1 MGPGFSFSD
10 FFSVVSFNL
19 ISRIIAATIRTI
31 TILYG
36 LVFMVGIFLLT
47 AIPAVAWAITPIV
60 TLPLYLV
67 FKKPKESEVE
77 LILEKAKGDLKK
89 LSIALFKHPQG
100 QFIAWHLGFNPRYL
114 SLYLNKQDTKG
125 DFDLFQKRLK
135 GKEATLQLSDLYE
148 TISDTF
154 SPLKTLFGSIGI
166 KTQDVYQTAV
176 WYKQLQGGRKTPLI
190 FDLERIKSLPGIGTS
205 WAYGYTVEFDRY
217 ASDLTKRVSPYPLL
231 IGREKEIRELERVLL
246 KTQGNNTLVVGDP
259 GVGRHIVVETLAH
272 RIFTGLCLKALS
284 HKRILSLDMHSLIS
298 AKPSISEVKGLA
310 SEILEEAKRAGNI
323 IIVIDELDRYVSNDE
338 GKIDLSSVFVKFAQ
352 SSVAFIGLTTPFGYH
367 RYIENN
373 PTVAPIFEKIEI
385 TQPSLETVLA
395 ELIISI
401 VPILEKKHNILITL
415 PAIKKAVED
424 ADRFISNTP
433 FPAKAIELLD
443 EACVFVITKG
453 KERLLS
459 ASHIDKVISEKLHIP
474 LGELQKGEKEKLTHL
489 EESLHKRII
498 NQEEAVFVI
507 SSALR
512 RARLNISNIQKPIG
526 SFLFLGPTGVG
537 KTETAKA
544 LSNVYFDN
552 EEAMLRF
559 DMSQYQKEEGLE
571 RLIGS
576 LKLGLPGE
584 LTSKLS
590 SHPFSLLLLDEF
602 EKADR
607 EIYNLFLTLL
617 DEGYVM
623 DARGRKI
630 EAKTTIIIATSNA
643 GAEFIRER
651 VKTGITSSSLQKE
664 LIEYVQ
670 TEKIFSPELINRF
683 DAVVVFTPLSEGNLR
698 EVARIML
705 ADLNKRLAAK
715 EISVAVTDTLIKKL
729 ANIGFDPAFGARA
742 MKRVIAEKIEDEVAK
757 RLLSGNVKKGEAIEI
772 EL

>member
-1 MGPGFSFSD
+1 M
-10 FFSVVSFNL
+10 
-19 ISRIIAATIRTI
+19 II
-31 TILYG
+31 L
-36 LVFMVGIFLLT
+36 FLLA
-47 AIPAVAWAITPIV
+47 AIPILIWVLTPIL

-67 FKKPKESEVE
+67 FKKPKESEAE
-77 LILEKAKGDLKK
+77 LIFKKAAGDLKK
-89 LSIALFKHPQG
+89 LTIALFKHSQG
-100 QFIAWHLGFNPRYL
+100 QFIALHLGLDPHSLL
-114 SLYLNKQDTKG
+114 SYLNKQEQECN
-125 DFDLFQKRLK
+125 FDLFQKRLK
-135 GKEATLQLSDLYE
+135 KKEAKTDLSDLYE
-148 TISDTF
+148 AIFSTF
-154 SPLKTLFGSIGI
+154 TPLKTLFESKGI
-166 KTQDVYQTAV
+166 KTEDMHQTAV
-176 WYKQLQGGRKTPLI
+176 WYEQLPGGRKTPLI
-190 FDLERIKSLPGIGTS
+190 FDLERIKALPGIGTS
-205 WAYGYTVEFDRY
+205 WAYGYTVEFDKY
-217 ASDLTKRVSPYPLL
+217 ACDLTKQVCPYPLL
-231 IGREKEIRELERVLL
+231 IGREKEIMELERVLL
-246 KTQGNNTLVVGDP
+246 KTQGNNALVVGEP

-272 RIFTGLCLKALS
+272 RIFTGSCEKALS
-284 HKRILSLDMHSLIS
+284 HKRILSFNMHSLIS
-298 AKPSISEVKGLA
+298 AKPSILEVKGLA
-310 SEILEEAKRAGNI
+310 CQILEEARRAGNI
-323 IIVIDELDRYVSNDE
+323 IIVIDELDKYVSSDE
-338 GKIDLSSVFVKFAQ
+338 GKIDLSDVFVKFAQ
-352 SSVAFIGLTTPFGYH
+352 SSVAVIGLTTPSGYH

-373 PTVAPIFEKIEI
+373 PTISPLFEKIEI
-385 TQPSLETVLA
+385 TAPPLETVLA
-395 ELIISI
+395 ELMISI

-424 ADRFISNTP
+424 ADRFICRTP

-443 EACVFVITKG
+443 EACVFLKTSGKG
-453 KERLLS
+453 GLLT
-459 ASHIDKVISEKLHIP
+459 ASHIDCFLSEKLHIP
-474 LGELQKGEKEKLTHL
+474 LGELQKGEKEKLAHL
-489 EESLHKRII
+489 EEFLHQRII

-544 LSNVYFDN
+544 LAEVYFELN
-552 EEAMLRF
+552 EKMLRF

-617 DEGYVM
+617 DEGYLI

-630 EAKTTIIIATSNA
+630 DAKNTIIIATSNA
-643 GAEFIRER
+643 AGEFIREKVR
-651 VKTGITSSSLQKE
+651 EGVNSSSLQKE
-664 LIEYVQ
+664 LIEYVL

-705 ADLNKRLAAK
+705 SDLNKRLAAK
-715 EISVAVTDTLIKKL
+715 EISVAVTDNLIKKL
-729 ANIGFDPAFGARA
+729 ANIGFDPQFGARA
-742 MKRVIAEKIEDEVAK
+742 MKRVIADKIEDLVAQK
-757 RLLSGNVKKGEAIEI
+757 LLSGSVKKGEAIEI